1 MLAIIY
7 LDDVHHPKFRPERA
21 AMKIEGSV
29 ALVTGANRGIG
40 RAIADE
46 LLARGAATVYA
57 GVRDVASVTDERLLP
72 VELDVTDPAQV
83 AAAAQRLG
91 DVQIVVNNAG
101 IGGGSTP
108 LSSDLDHARAELE
121 VNYLGLVSM
130 TQAFAP
136 VLAANGGGAFVNVL
150 SVVSWVAIPSL
161 TTYSAS
167 KAAAWSYTNSARVE
181 LARSDTQVV
190 GVHVGFVDT
199 DLTAGLPVDKIA
211 PQAVASS
218 ALDALEE
225 GRPEAVVDEFSA
237 GIKAALHDDQSL
249 IYPAIADQF
258 NAARISAV

>member
-1 MLAIIY
+1 
-7 LDDVHHPKFRPERA
+7 
-21 AMKIEGSV
+21 
-29 ALVTGANRGIG
+29 
-40 RAIADE
+40 
-46 LLARGAATVYA
+46 
-57 GVRDVASVTDERLLP
+57 VRDVASVTDERLLP

-150 SVVSWVAIPSL
+150 SLVSWVAMPSL

-167 KAAAWSYTNSARVE
+167 KAAAWSYTNAARVE

-199 DLTAGLPVDKIA
+199 ELTAALPVEKIA
-211 PQAVASS
+211 PQAVATS

-249 IYPAIADQF
+249 IYPAIAGQF
-258 NAARISAV
+258 NRPASQPSSARPQGRGRPQASRTNVSCLPRGPGPAIALTWARRRWPPATRRCSP